1 MVPERCPRTP
11 SLTRTRQPPAPA
23 PPPPAPPVSAKRRP
37 PLPPASEPLPKCGGS
52 GVWVQVQPEGTDK
65 SKDTNKIK
73 DKGKDTASIGNSKLR
88 ELLCPKKSS
97 SKCATDKHSSNSD
110 DESWGPWGRSGLRRP
125 AEPSQ
130 PDDSHQVHDD
140 SRACMTYM
148 THNCKNRAKYE
159 KAEKG
164 TSNDKDRRWW
174 RTLDAKQTSVWR
186 SIHKKK
192 AQRDLDGQ
200 KAKFTREELDAM
212 YDETIAVGITL
223 RVKMMVKQE
232 VTDVG

>member
-1 MVPERCPRTP
+1 
-11 SLTRTRQPPAPA
+11 
-23 PPPPAPPVSAKRRP
+23 
-37 PLPPASEPLPKCGGS
+37 
-52 GVWVQVQPEGTDK
+52 
-65 SKDTNKIK
+65 
-73 DKGKDTASIGNSKLR
+73 
-88 ELLCPKKSS
+88 
-97 SKCATDKHSSNSD
+97 
-110 DESWGPWGRSGLRRP
+110 
-125 AEPSQ
+125 
-130 PDDSHQVHDD
+130 
-140 SRACMTYM
+140 MTYM

>member
-1 MVPERCPRTP
+1 V
-11 SLTRTRQPPAPA
+11 
-23 PPPPAPPVSAKRRP
+23 
-37 PLPPASEPLPKCGGS
+37 SEPLPKYGGS
-52 GVWVQVQPEGTDK
+52 GVWVQAQPEGMDK
-65 SKDTNKIK
+65 SKDTNKGK
-73 DKGKDTASIGNSKLR
+73 DKGKDTESIDNSKLR
-88 ELLCPKKSS
+88 KFLCPKQSS